1 VTGVLVDSLRTVSL
15 AEVLETAA
23 LQHRIDRKYLVDD
36 ATALALTRALDE
48 DHRVLAFGT
57 DRTQAYSTV
66 YFDSPDLACHRAHLQ
81 GRRRRWKART
91 RRYPDGSLVRL
102 ELKTRDRRGRTVKD
116 ALDVEAAAHGRV
128 DDAALD
134 FLDERLR
141 AAYGHGLSH
150 PLVPTL
156 ELRYC
161 RTTLVADAGG
171 ERLTLD
177 TDLEV
182 RTADGSLVGRML
194 PDAVLVE
201 SKAGLRPGR
210 ADRALRVLGAREAS
224 CSKYCVGI
232 ALAVPTLPAAPWR
245 PLLRRWFVTAA
256 AEGQVAAA

>member
-1 VTGVLVDSLRTVSL
+1 MTGAAVDSLRTVSL
-15 AEVLETAA
+15 AEVLETSA
-23 LQHRIDRKYLVDD
+23 LQQRIDRKYLVDD
-36 ATALALTRALDE
+36 GSARALLESLSE
-48 DHRVLAFGT
+48 DHRVLAFGAE
-57 DRTQAYSTV
+57 RTQAYSTV

-91 RRYPDGSLVRL
+91 RRYPDGALVRL
-102 ELKTRDRRGRTVKD
+102 ELKTRDGRGRTLKD
-116 ALDVEAAAHGRV
+116 ALDVEAGAHGRL
-128 DDAALD
+128 DDAALG

-141 AAYGHGLSH
+141 AAYGHGLQH

-156 ELRYC
+156 EVRYC

-182 RTADGSLVGRML
+182 RTVEGAAVGRMR

-201 SKAGLRPGR
+201 SKAGLRPGT
-210 ADRALRVLGAREAS
+210 ADRALRELGAREAS

-232 ALAVPTLPAAPWR
+232 AMAVPSLPAAPWR
-245 PLLRRWFVTAA
+245 PLLRRWFVPARPDQ
-256 AEGQVAAA
+256 QVAA